1 MTNEGK
7 KKHSSLLSLLLRL
20 GVAALACWLIAKDLD
35 FAELAETF
43 SQLHISLLVLACL
56 VFAGGLCVIGLRW
69 WLFMRAQK
77 IEIPLFMS
85 IKLTFMGQFFTN
97 FMPSA
102 VGGDLIRA
110 WYVSRY
116 THKKLQAAL
125 GVLVDR
131 VMGLVSTF
139 ILAITSYLL
148 FMRGRGLFQINRE
161 NTDTGSIQ
169 AFFEKHPI
177 SMHHAALL
185 LLLVV
190 GVGFVLSGLFD
201 LKALFRK
208 LYGHFIHVSGQF
220 KEVMLVYY
228 HHPMVLVFGLTAT
241 IFLQSMVII
250 AYWLIGRDLGMTAS
264 LSYYFVFFP
273 MIWVVGSIPVSIGGL
288 GILEGGLVLLFVQFT
303 GAAPEAVI
311 TLALCQRLTWVFS
324 SIPGM
329 VVHLTG
335 AHRRQGLSC

>member
-7 KKHSSLLSLLLRL
+7 KKQSSFLSLLVRL
-20 GVAALACWLIAKDLD
+20 GVAGLACWLIAKDLD
-35 FAELAETF
+35 FVELKQTF
-43 SQLHISLLVLACL
+43 SQFHISWLILACF
-56 VFAGGLCVIGLRW
+56 VFTGGLSIIGFRW

-77 IEIPLFMS
+77 IEIPVFMAV
-85 IKLTFMGQFFTN
+85 KLTFLGQFFTN

-116 THKKLQAAL
+116 THRKLQAAL

-131 VMGLVSTF
+131 VMGLASTF
-139 ILAITSYLL
+139 ILAMTSYFL
-148 FMRGRGLFQINRE
+148 FMRGQGLLKIERKS
-161 NTDTGSIQ
+161 TGSIQ
-169 AFFEKHPI
+169 AFLEKLPVSIPHLV
-177 SMHHAALL
+177 LL
-185 LLLVV
+185 SVLVL
-190 GVGFVLSGLFD
+190 GIGFVFSGIFD
-201 LKALFRK
+201 LKPVFRK
-208 LYGHFIHVSGQF
+208 LYDHVKHVTVQF

-228 HHPMVLVFGLTAT
+228 HHPLVLIFGLTAT

-250 AYWLIGRDLGMTAS
+250 SYWLIGRDLGMTAG
-264 LSYYFVFFP
+264 LRYYFVFFP
-273 MIWVVGSIPVSIGGL
+273 LIWVVGSIPISIAGL

-311 TLALCQRLTWVFS
+311 ALALCQRLTWVFG

-329 VVHLTG
+329 AVHLTG